1 MFASMLRLH
10 TQWSSQHQP
19 KKGSRSCVNWILIMV
34 FVTLVS
40 PFQSFGGQRSF
51 DIGIIGE
58 RLELKPYFRSINFH
72 NHSEVISRAKF
83 LRDSLELD
91 SNQML
96 WQRLLLI
103 EAKALFFSGHGQK
116 AQAFSK
122 RIIALTQDAQDSYRH
137 HMALL
142 QYSFT
147 LPLDGAENELKY
159 LFATVEKAAE
169 SNDLELEFDLCMHIT
184 DMYIDLNRRDI
195 AREWHD
201 RGAGILP
208 KVYSAANCHIFH
220 VIGADVNTP
229 KERDEAGR
237 MIWPSPEAEKEAFDF
252 IHKAIECGK
261 QAQAEN
267 DAQFINIPL
276 GYHIRATFWRTPEEH
291 VSYFRKTL
299 GESQKKKDAWAIF
312 WGQMRLVTAYL
323 TADFP
328 DTAGL
333 YLDSIRAFTV
343 NGGLTTLSPYYNTSY
358 AYYQYLGNSDSMLHY
373 LRLKY
378 EIEKEMAANQTLVDI
393 EKNKDKYYDAR
404 QKIIILEQEAQLAES
419 KRKRRNLYIAI
430 AFFSV
435 VALLLT
441 VLVIRIRSSNKVI
454 KAFAE
459 EQQENAKEKTVL
471 MQEINHRVK
480 NNLQMIIT
488 FIEMQEFNVSEKE
501 TTDFAE
507 GIRSRVKAVSLVH
520 ELMMAEDRLTGIS
533 FEEYTKGLIKELG
546 IINYASDE
554 IEAHVEMDEVAF
566 GLTTTMHLG
575 IMLNELI
582 SNSIK
587 HSARRDGLL
596 EIWVGLIRKD
606 DVLHL
611 SYSDSGKDIPNI
623 VPADFGD
630 SLGLY
635 IVSSMVR
642 QMRGS
647 VLNDENN
654 DGGITLEFP
663 VPRDTVPAGSA

>member
-1 MFASMLRLH
+1 MFVSMLP
-10 TQWSSQHQP
+10 SQPQKRKVP
-19 KKGSRSCVNWILIMV
+19 KAKSGFGKSWLCGMIGVL
-34 FVTLVS
+34 LVALS
-40 PFQSFGGQRSF
+40 PFQSLGQRSF

-58 RLELKPYFRSINFH
+58 RLELKPYFKSIDFH
-72 NHSEVISRAKF
+72 SHAEVIARAQF

-91 SNQML
+91 SNEVL
-96 WQRLLLI
+96 WQRLLMV
-103 EAKALFFSGHGQK
+103 EAKALYFSGNAPK
-116 AQAFSK
+116 AQHLSK
-122 RIIALTQDAQDSYRH
+122 RIIVLTEDAQDSYRH

-147 LPLDGAENELKY
+147 LPLDGDENALKY

-169 SNDLELEFDLCMHIT
+169 SQDLQLEFDLSLHIT
-184 DMYIDLNRRDI
+184 DMYIDLERRDI
-195 AREWHD
+195 AREWHE
-201 RGAGILP
+201 RALTLLP
-208 KVYSAANCHIFH
+208 KVYSAANCHAYY

-229 KERDEAGR
+229 KERDEKGR
-237 MIWPSPEAEKEAFDF
+237 MVWPNSETEKAAFDF

-261 QAQAEN
+261 QAVAEN
-267 DAQFINIPL
+267 DAQFINVPL
-276 GYHIRATFWRTPEEH
+276 GYHIRASFWRFPEEH
-291 VSYFRKTL
+291 VFYFKKTL
-299 GESQKKKDAWAIF
+299 SESRKKKDQWAMF
-312 WGQMRLVTAYL
+312 WGRMRLVRAYT
-323 TADFP
+323 TADMP
-328 DTAGL
+328 DTAAL

-343 NGGLTTLSPYYNTSY
+343 NGGQSTLSPFYNTCY
-358 AYYQYLGNSDSMLHY
+358 DYYKYLGNADSMLHY
-373 LRLKY
+373 LKLKY
-378 EIEKEMAANQTLVDI
+378 EIEKEMAVNQTLIDI

-404 QKIIILEQEAQLAES
+404 QKIIILEQEAELAES
-419 KRKRRNLYIAI
+419 KRKRRNLYITV

-435 VALLLT
+435 VAILLT
-441 VLVIRIRSSNKVI
+441 VLVVRIRSSNKVI

-459 EQQENAKEKTVL
+459 EQHENAKEKTVL

-501 TTDFAE
+501 ALDFAE

-575 IMLNELI
+575 IMLNELV

-587 HSARRDGLL
+587 HSARRDGIL

-606 DVLHL
+606 NVLHL

-623 VPADFGD
+623 VPANFGN

-654 DGGITLEFP
+654 QGGITLEFP
-663 VPRDTVPAGSA
+663 VPRDTMGAA